1 MTAGDWLVVAIVAGV
16 VAVLM
21 VTAAF
26 GACDVFDDD
35 EGGGA

>member
-1 MTAGDWLVVAIVAGV
+1 MTAGDWLVAAIVAGV

-26 GACDVFDDD
+26 GASDVFDDD